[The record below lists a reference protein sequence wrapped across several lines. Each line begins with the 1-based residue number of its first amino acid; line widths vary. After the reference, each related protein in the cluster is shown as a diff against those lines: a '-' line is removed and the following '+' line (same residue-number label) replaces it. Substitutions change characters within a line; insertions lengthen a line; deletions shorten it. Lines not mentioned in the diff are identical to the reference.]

1 MKQLKP
7 QTGSI
12 KSEWGSGIHLG
23 RFKGHYPHQ
32 SMKVSEKL
40 AIFFNH
46 NHTCLLSRI
55 NSRISP

>member
-46 NHTCLLSRI
+46 NHTCLLS
-55 NSRISP
+55 